1 MMKQAIDN
9 TDADERN
16 NVPNRLR
23 MPGEVANKRALPASP
38 AKFTAAASNKQCG
51 KTGRNK
57 TPSAAPQSKQHKRP
71 TKKSR
76 LIKLLS
82 RKRGC
87 GIDVLVKELGWQ
99 AHTIRAAISRLKSE
113 GYEIIRSTSPGG
125 KTIYQLI
132 QPSSGRIQ

>member
-1 MMKQAIDN
+1 MKHAIDN

-16 NVPNRLR
+16 NLPNRSR
-23 MPGEVANKRALPASP
+23 KPDAVASKRALPARPTKS
-38 AKFTAAASNKQCG
+38 TAVAPNKQCG

-57 TPSAAPQSKQHKRP
+57 TSSAVAQSKQRKRP

-82 RKRGC
+82 RKKGC
-87 GIDVLVKELGWQ
+87 GIDVLVKELSWQ

-113 GYEIIRSTSPGG
+113 GYEITRTTSSSG
-125 KTIYQLI
+125 KAVYQLI
-132 QPSSGRIQ
+132 QPSNGRIQ

>member
-1 MMKQAIDN
+1 MMKHEIVN

-16 NVPNRLR
+16 NLPNRLR
-23 MPGEVANKRALPASP
+23 KPGDVASKRALPTRPTKS
-38 AKFTAAASNKQCG
+38 TVAAPSKQCG
-51 KTGRNK
+51 KTRRNK
-57 TPSAAPQSKQHKRP
+57 ASSAAAQSKQRKRP

-87 GIDVLVKELGWQ
+87 GIDVLVKELSWQ

-113 GYEIIRSTSPGG
+113 GYEITRTTSPVG

-132 QPSSGRIQ
+132 QHSNGRIQ